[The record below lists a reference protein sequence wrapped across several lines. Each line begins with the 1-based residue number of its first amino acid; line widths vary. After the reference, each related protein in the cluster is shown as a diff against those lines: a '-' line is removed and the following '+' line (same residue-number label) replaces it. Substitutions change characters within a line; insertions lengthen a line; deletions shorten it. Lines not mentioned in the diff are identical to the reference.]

1 MASGKHKVLSTE
13 GDIYLAGDCHHNKKK
28 HMSKLKKILQYLTDP
43 DYRIFKN
50 AKLGL
55 YDRLSDEDFI
65 KLLFKVEMGYVPDLE
80 NPRTINEKL
89 QWIKI
94 YDHNPLYTK
103 MVDKIAVK
111 DYVKEKIGGEHII
124 RTLGIW
130 DSYDDIDFETLPE
143 KFVLKCNHDSGGLV
157 IVKDK
162 EKMDRKMARKT
173 ISSSLRINYY
183 KKYREWPYKDIKAQV
198 FAEEYLDAGKD
209 GLTDYKFFCFNGE
222 PKFINVSR
230 FEHTDEEEISFYSLD
245 WKPTPFQR
253 SDHKVLSID
262 PPRPAHLDEMIS
274 ISRKL
279 SEGIP
284 FLRVDLYEFKDRIL
298 FGELTLFPTAGMAK
312 YGPEGWSETLGS
324 WIHLPMKS

>member
-13 GDIYLAGDCHHNKKK
+13 GDIYLAGDCHHNKK

-124 RTLGIW
+124 RTLGI
-130 DSYDDIDFETLPE
+130 
-143 KFVLKCNHDSGGLV
+143 
-157 IVKDK
+157 
-162 EKMDRKMARKT
+162 
-173 ISSSLRINYY
+173 
-183 KKYREWPYKDIKAQV
+183 
-198 FAEEYLDAGKD
+198 
-209 GLTDYKFFCFNGE
+209 
-222 PKFINVSR
+222 
-230 FEHTDEEEISFYSLD
+230 
-245 WKPTPFQR
+245 
-253 SDHKVLSID
+253 
-262 PPRPAHLDEMIS
+262 
-274 ISRKL
+274 
-279 SEGIP
+279 
-284 FLRVDLYEFKDRIL
+284 
-298 FGELTLFPTAGMAK
+298 
-312 YGPEGWSETLGS
+312 
-324 WIHLPMKS
+324 